1 MRLIRTVGDTG
12 ISVRNDEG
20 TGALRIFRDKE
31 EFMKKGQ
38 TAAAIL
44 LLSLALNGC
53 GGGSADVETYEN
65 DYYSA
70 DELKAYAE
78 EMLGVFES
86 GNQSGSSEKKAEIAE
101 CTVKDGTAKLLITF
115 PDAEEYLRFAE
126 EYPDTES
133 GIRIESLDVVS
144 VPDGV
149 EKGYIVGSTFYKAG
163 DENTEVSAVDITKQK
178 KLYVVCVK
186 GSAKIQTDGQVRYV
200 SEGVTLNGSMAETP
214 EGETSYIIFK

>member
-53 GGGSADVETYEN
+53 GGGNGTTAFAPTETSLYVTKEGTVTSADVETYEN

-78 EMLGVFES
+78 EMLGVFELS
-86 GNQSGSSEKKAEIAE
+86 
-101 CTVKDGTAKLLITF
+101 LIH
-115 PDAEEYLRFAE
+115 
-126 EYPDTES
+126 
-133 GIRIESLDVVS
+133 I
-144 VPDGV
+144 
-149 EKGYIVGSTFYKAG
+149 
-163 DENTEVSAVDITKQK
+163 
-178 KLYVVCVK
+178 
-186 GSAKIQTDGQVRYV
+186 
-200 SEGVTLNGSMAETP
+200 
-214 EGETSYIIFK
+214 

>member
-53 GGGSADVETYEN
+53 GGGNGTTAFAPTETSLYVTKEGTVTSADVETYEN

-101 CTVKDGTAKLLITF
+101 CTVKDGTAKLLIKF
-115 PDAEEYLRFAE
+115 PDPEEYLRFAK
-126 EYPDTES
+126 EYPDTEPGCRFRS
-133 GIRIESLDVVS
+133 GWGGKGLYRRIHVLQGGRREYRGLRCGYNKTEKALCGMCEGQRKD
-144 VPDGV
+144 PDRRTGP
-149 EKGYIVGSTFYKAG
+149 
-163 DENTEVSAVDITKQK
+163 
-178 KLYVVCVK
+178 VCV
-186 GSAKIQTDGQVRYV
+186 
-200 SEGVTLNGSMAETP
+200 
-214 EGETSYIIFK
+214 

>member
-1 MRLIRTVGDTG
+1 
-12 ISVRNDEG
+12 
-20 TGALRIFRDKE
+20 
-31 EFMKKGQ
+31 MKKGQ

-53 GGGSADVETYEN
+53 GGGNGTTAFAPTETSLYVTKEGTVTSADVESYEN

-149 EKGYIVGSTFYKAG
+149 EKGLYRRIHVLQGGRREYRGLRCGYNKTEKALCG
-163 DENTEVSAVDITKQK
+163 MCEGQRKDPDRRTGP
-178 KLYVVCVK
+178 VCV
-186 GSAKIQTDGQVRYV
+186 
-200 SEGVTLNGSMAETP
+200 
-214 EGETSYIIFK
+214 

>member
-1 MRLIRTVGDTG
+1 
-12 ISVRNDEG
+12 
-20 TGALRIFRDKE
+20 
-31 EFMKKGQ
+31 MKKGQ

-53 GGGSADVETYEN
+53 GGGNGTTAFAPTESSLYVTKEGTVTSADVESYEN

-186 GSAKIQTDGQVRYV
+186 GSAKIQTDGQVR
-200 SEGVTLNGSMAETP
+200 
-214 EGETSYIIFK
+214 

>member
-53 GGGSADVETYEN
+53 GGGNGTTAFAPTESSLYVTKEGTVTSADVETYEN

-78 EMLGVFES
+78 EMKQGYNLR
-86 GNQSGSSEKKAEIAE
+86 
-101 CTVKDGTAKLLITF
+101 TAMEEASRCLLCH
-115 PDAEEYLRFAE
+115 DAPCSKSCPAKTDPAKFIRSLRF
-126 EYPDTES
+126 
-133 GIRIESLDVVS
+133 
-144 VPDGV
+144 
-149 EKGYIVGSTFYKAG
+149 
-163 DENTEVSAVDITKQK
+163 
-178 KLYVVCVK
+178 
-186 GSAKIQTDGQVRYV
+186 
-200 SEGVTLNGSMAETP
+200 
-214 EGETSYIIFK
+214 